1 MIQNVFANF
10 CLKYHATYFLY
21 DQISFSRQTEE
32 QSGICFIHARNSL
45 RIYVQKNVYAYLP
58 QVCPFV
64 GVLGHDASAP
74 LENPSIST
82 HPSISCP
89 SISDGHNQVAGEDRR
104 EKSYTSSKSYYVS
117 IFGIKKLKVG

>member
-1 MIQNVFANF
+1 MQN
-10 CLKYHATYFLY
+10 
-21 DQISFSRQTEE
+21 ISFMIKSAFQGRLKNIVVL
-32 QSGICFIHARNSL
+32 ICFIHARNSL

-82 HPSISCP
+82 HPSIACP
-89 SISDGHNQVAGEDRR
+89 SISDGHNQVSG
-104 EKSYTSSKSYYVS
+104 EKS
-117 IFGIKKLKVG
+117 

>member
-10 CLKYHATYFLY
+10 CLKYHAKYFLY

-32 QSGICFIHARNSL
+32 LSDICFFTC
-45 RIYVQKNVYAYLP
+45 KNYLKGLCTERLIYLP

-82 HPSISCP
+82 HPSIACP
-89 SISDGHNQVAGEDRR
+89 SISDGHNQVSD
-104 EKSYTSSKSYYVS
+104 EK
-117 IFGIKKLKVG
+117 G